1 MSRFYDSSAWRRF
14 ARRLLLD
21 ERPLCRI
28 CEAQGRIVLA
38 QHVDHIVPLSEG
50 GDALDAA
57 NLQPLC
63 APCHSRKTAAD
74 QGKRV
79 RWGCDASGAPIDPKG
94 DSAWTSA
101 GVSR

>member
-14 ARRLLLD
+14 ARRVLLD

-28 CEAQGRIVLA
+28 CEDAGRSVLA
-38 QHVDHIVPLSEG
+38 EHVDHIVPLSEG
-50 GDALDAA
+50 GEALDAS

-79 RWGCDASGAPIDPKG
+79 SWGCGLDGIPIDPRG
-94 DSAWTSA
+94 DSAWTSVE
-101 GVSR
+101 GSR